1 MIEDNL
7 EFMENITRNSGT
19 PRKKHQN
26 FIRNRANSTDKLQM
40 VDEEKRDEEN
50 QQHKLHSL
58 KME

>member
-26 FIRNRANSTDKLQM
+26 FIRNRANSTDKL
-40 VDEEKRDEEN
+40 
-50 QQHKLHSL
+50 
-58 KME
+58 